1 MEEKNQF
8 QNSLEDWARETIE
21 AYHMIAQEVNLAFY
35 TQSDL
40 SILRESPELAIVGI
54 NPGGKEKDTYEGQ
67 RKNKNWSYL
76 YNNPLEL
83 DKNHLLKGNYC
94 HEEGKPSYW
103 DKHKKWSY
111 WSGLKRCLSNT
122 YLSNDIEDDSK
133 INVTN
138 ASFFSTP
145 TAKEIS
151 EDLLIKTIPYTLEL
165 IEKTTPKHLIFLSG
179 KKCFERLSRL
189 SKSSEL
195 VNFEYRHV
203 CGSIYIG
210 RLEYRL
216 NESFNTMK
224 CIGIPHP
231 AYKTNEELNLVAAV
245 IPFLINL
252 KRYEDV
258 DIELI
263 NNECH
268 KQIFDYKERIHNKI
282 RDINL
287 RSGNIKIDKKH
298 IANEIISKIN
308 LEPYDEKNNRYVL
321 INNIGITITKKDN
334 GCIELRAIEDSKL
347 PSEYINLVKETLQKR
362 GYDININNWI
372 GRKLFTQFGQNDE
385 DIVNK
390 VLKEINELKH
400 CVSLVKIHN
409 CF

>member
-1 MEEKNQF
+1 M
-8 QNSLEDWARETIE
+8 
-21 AYHMIAQEVNLAFY
+21 
-35 TQSDL
+35 
-40 SILRESPELAIVGI
+40 
-54 NPGGKEKDTYEGQ
+54 
-67 RKNKNWSYL
+67 
-76 YNNPLEL
+76 
-83 DKNHLLKGNYC
+83 
-94 HEEGKPSYW
+94 
-103 DKHKKWSY
+103 
-111 WSGLKRCLSNT
+111 
-122 YLSNDIEDDSK
+122 
-133 INVTN
+133 
-138 ASFFSTP
+138 
-145 TAKEIS
+145 
-151 EDLLIKTIPYTLEL
+151 
-165 IEKTTPKHLIFLSG
+165 
-179 KKCFERLSRL
+179 
-189 SKSSEL
+189 
-195 VNFEYRHV
+195 
-203 CGSIYIG
+203 
-210 RLEYRL
+210 
-216 NESFNTMK
+216 
-224 CIGIPHP
+224 
-231 AYKTNEELNLVAAV
+231 
-245 IPFLINL
+245 
-252 KRYEDV
+252 